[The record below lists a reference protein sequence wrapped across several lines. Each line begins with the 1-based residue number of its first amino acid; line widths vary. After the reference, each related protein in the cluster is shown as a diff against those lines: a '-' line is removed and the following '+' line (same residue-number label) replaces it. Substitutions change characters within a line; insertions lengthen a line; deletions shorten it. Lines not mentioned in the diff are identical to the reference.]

1 VAVAHTYSSAR
12 CAREEGWPPVGR
24 VTLQTV
30 AERVGVSRMTVSN
43 AFSRPDQLSAD
54 LRERI
59 LQVADELGYVGPDPI
74 ARALVRGTS
83 GAVGIV
89 LTESLQYAF
98 ADEIATAFLGAVA
111 DRLAPTGL
119 ALTLLPSQGR
129 GDVVPARDVAVDGAL
144 IYSCEPTS
152 PSTAWLR
159 RRGLPVVFVDQAP
172 VPGTVCINVDDRAG
186 AREAAQHL
194 LDLGH
199 RSIAVFTVGHGGEH
213 GLIEAPLD
221 QPDGHAARA
230 RLLGWH
236 DALTPA
242 GVQPAT
248 YRISTNTAETARAA
262 ARDLLT
268 QAAPSA
274 VLCFSDVLAH
284 GTCLAA
290 QDLGLEVPRQ
300 LSIVGFD
307 DSQLSRSVRPSL
319 TTVRQ
324 DVEAKGRAAA
334 DALLVALAGQPLPS
348 PEHLLMPTELVARES
363 TGPAPTRTRRP
374 RHVRR

>member
-1 VAVAHTYSSAR
+1 M
-12 CAREEGWPPVGR
+12 GR

-43 AFSRPDQLSAD
+43 AYSRPDQLSAD

-59 LQVADELGYVGPDPI
+59 LQVADELGYVGPDPV
-74 ARALVRGTS
+74 ARALARGTS

-89 LTESLQYAF
+89 LTDSVQYAF
-98 ADEIATAFLGAVA
+98 ADEIATTFLGAVA

-159 RRGLPVVFVDQAP
+159 RRGLPVVFVDQEP
-172 VPGTVCINVDDRAG
+172 VPGTACINVDDRAG
-186 AREAAQHL
+186 ARAAALHL
-194 LDLGH
+194 LELGH
-199 RSIAVFTVGHGGEH
+199 RDVAVLTAGHEGEH
-213 GLIEAPLD
+213 GVVSDPLG

-236 DALTPA
+236 EALEAA
-242 GVQPAT
+242 GVRPVT
-248 YRISTNTAETARAA
+248 YRVPSNTVEAAQDAVRQLLAGPAPTAA
-262 ARDLLT
+262 
-268 QAAPSA
+268 
-274 VLCFSDVLAH
+274 LCFSDVLAH
-284 GTCLAA
+284 GVMLAA
-290 QDLGLEVPRQ
+290 QELGLDVPRD

-307 DSQLSRSVRPSL
+307 DSQLARRARPAL

-324 DVEAKGRAAA
+324 DVHAKGHAAA
-334 DALLVALAGQPLPS
+334 DALLAALAGGPLPS
-348 PEHLLMPTELVARES
+348 PEHLLLPADLVVRQTTARRRAGRRRS
-363 TGPAPTRTRRP
+363 T
-374 RHVRR
+374 